1 MTGRIVVVGAGV
13 AGATAAR
20 TLRTEGY
27 TGEIVL
33 LGAEERL
40 PYRRPMV
47 SKELLAGTANER
59 RLLLES
65 AKSWRELGIEVRPG
79 TPVTGIDVDR
89 DRLHLGTGETLGYDA
104 LVLATGA
111 RAREL
116 PGPESGAYTLR
127 TAADVE
133 ALRAAVVTG
142 GSLLVVGGGLVGCE
156 AAATARGLGA
166 AVTIVHAGDAPLER
180 VASAAIGAYCRNLHA
195 GKGVDIHDAVVLD
208 RIDGGDGDIR
218 ATAVDGRQWT
228 AAAVLVAIGAE
239 PETDVA
245 RQAGL
250 AVGDGIL
257 VDESYTTSAPNI
269 FAAGDAAAVYDP
281 EFGVH
286 RRAEQW
292 NSAQSQGIAVAKSV
306 LGQPLPAQE
315 VTWGWTT
322 QYGVTIQFAGRP
334 HTEDDV
340 VVRTTDT
347 PGQFVALSLRA
358 GRLVA
363 AAAVG
368 RPADLRTARS
378 LIAARTTHG
387 PETWSDTT
395 IPLQELASATE
406 LSGHH

>member
-1 MTGRIVVVGAGV
+1 MTGRIVIAGTGI

-33 LGAEERL
+33 LGAEDRL

-65 AKSWRELGIEVRPG
+65 AESWRELEVEIRPG
-79 TPVTGIDVDR
+79 TTVDGIDVDR
-89 DRLHLGTGETLGYDA
+89 DRVHLGTGETLGYDA

-127 TAADVE
+127 TAADVD
-133 ALRAAVVTG
+133 ALRTAVTTG

-166 AVTIVHAGDAPLER
+166 AVTIVHAADAPLDR
-180 VASAAIGAYCRNLHA
+180 VAPDVVGEHCRNLHA
-195 GKGVDIHDAVVLD
+195 DNGVDIHDAIVLD
-208 RIDGGDGDIR
+208 RIDGGGGDVT
-218 ATAVDGRQWT
+218 ATAVDGRRWT

-239 PETDVA
+239 PDTGLA

-286 RRAEQW
+286 RRTEQW
-292 NSAQSQGIAVAKSV
+292 NSARSHGIAVAKSV
-306 LGQPLPAQE
+306 LGQCLPAEE

-347 PGQFVALSLRA
+347 PGQFIALSLRA

-363 AAAVG
+363 ASAVG
-368 RPADLRTARS
+368 RPADLRIARN
-378 LIAARTTHG
+378 LIAARTTHT
-387 PETWSDTT
+387 PQIWSDTT
-395 IPLQELASATE
+395 IPLQELTTATE

>member
-1 MTGRIVVVGAGV
+1 MTGRIVIAGAGI

-33 LGAEERL
+33 LGAEDRL

-65 AKSWRELGIEVRPG
+65 AQSWRELEVEVRLG
-79 TPVTGIDVDR
+79 TTVEGIDVDR
-89 DRLHLGTGETLGYDA
+89 DRIHLGTGDTLGYDA

-116 PGPESGAYTLR
+116 PGPASGAYTLR
-127 TAADVE
+127 TAANAD

-180 VASAAIGAYCRNLHA
+180 VAPAVIGAHCRNMHA
-195 GKGVDIHDAVVLD
+195 GNGVDIHDAVVLD

-228 AAAVLVAIGAE
+228 ASGVLVAIGAE
-239 PETDVA
+239 PDTDVA

-257 VDESYTTSAPNI
+257 VDESYATSAPNI

-286 RRAEQW
+286 RRTEQW
-292 NSAQSQGIAVAKSV
+292 NSAQSHGVAVAKSV
-306 LGQPLPAQE
+306 LGQPVPPE
-315 VTWGWTT
+315 EITWGWTT
-322 QYGVTIQFAGRP
+322 QYGVTMQFAGRP
-334 HTEDDV
+334 HPEDEI

-347 PGQFVALSLRA
+347 PGRFIALGLRA

-363 AAAVG
+363 AAAVAC
-368 RPADLRTARS
+368 PADLRTART
-378 LIAARTTHG
+378 LIGARATHD
-387 PETWSDTT
+387 PDTWSDPA
-395 IPLQELASATE
+395 IPLQELAPATE